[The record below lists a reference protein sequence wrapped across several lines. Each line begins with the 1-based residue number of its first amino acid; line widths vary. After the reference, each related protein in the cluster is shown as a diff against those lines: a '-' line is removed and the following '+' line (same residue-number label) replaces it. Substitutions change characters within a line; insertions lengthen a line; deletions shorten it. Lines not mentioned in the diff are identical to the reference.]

1 MSKQKFF
8 EKLIAEKEILVID
21 ELPKLI
27 LELNRIGINLNQL
40 TKKVNSEEKLGV
52 FKKIDLNKELKTN
65 SDALKSILSIL
76 KDIFNINWRWNKG
89 GIKIAILKAIN
100 SKSTGKGSSKG
111 LEDYLNKEKALKTG
125 IDCNC
130 DNWSSDFRLTKAV
143 FDNLDGRQYKHF
155 TQAFEKE
162 SGLSQEEVHKA
173 GIDLVKM
180 CKQFEGFQ
188 AVVITH
194 NDKEHLHN
202 HIVINSVNSETGK
215 KFRMSNSELKTLKK
229 NMNKYLKQEF
239 DLEPTKA
246 KDGIVKTQDTK
257 THQAIKRAL
266 ESDYESFTLNL
277 AKDIKRSLD
286 ESPTQEELK
295 ENLKKK
301 DIKMDISESHN
312 TVMFVDKNK
321 KKVSSKKLNQI
332 FGVEF
337 DKKSLEKNL
346 ANNLKIKELSKDTG
360 LEKLKQ
366 EAQEKEL
373 LLEKL
378 REQEKIIAEQKR
390 VAKEQAKA
398 KAKKLQEKYINSLLE
413 KSKRKSKDKDLGM
426 EL

>member
-1 MSKQKFF
+1 M
-8 EKLIAEKEILVID
+8 
-21 ELPKLI
+21 
-27 LELNRIGINLNQL
+27 G
-40 TKKVNSEEKLGV
+40 
-52 FKKIDLNKELKTN
+52 
-65 SDALKSILSIL
+65 
-76 KDIFNINWRWNKG
+76 
-89 GIKIAILKAIN
+89 KIAILKAIN

-111 LEDYLNKEKALKTG
+111 LENYLNKENALKTG
-125 IDCNC
+125 IDCDC

-143 FDNLDGRQYKHF
+143 FDNLEGRQYKHF

-229 NMNKYLKQEF
+229 NMDNYLKREF
-239 DLEPTKA
+239 NLEPVKA
-246 KDGIVKTQDTK
+246 KAGIVKTQDTK
-257 THQAIKRAL
+257 TYQAIKRAL

-277 AKDIKRSLD
+277 AKDIKKSLD
-286 ESPTQEELK
+286 ESTTQEDLFAI
-295 ENLKKK
+295 LQKK

-312 TVMFVDKNK
+312 TIMFVYKNE

-346 ANNLKIKELSKDTG
+346 ENNLKINELSKDIG
-360 LEKLKQ
+360 LEELKEEVRQ
-366 EAQEKEL
+366 KEIT
-373 LLEKL
+373 K
-378 REQEKIIAEQKR
+378 EQEKIKQ
-390 VAKEQAKA
+390 
-398 KAKKLQEKYINSLLE
+398 LE
-413 KSKRKSKDKDLGM
+413 KEKIYKHLWKKPKSKNKDRGL
-426 EL
+426 ER

>member
-1 MSKQKFF
+1 M
-8 EKLIAEKEILVID
+8 
-21 ELPKLI
+21 
-27 LELNRIGINLNQL
+27 G
-40 TKKVNSEEKLGV
+40 
-52 FKKIDLNKELKTN
+52 
-65 SDALKSILSIL
+65 
-76 KDIFNINWRWNKG
+76 
-89 GIKIAILKAIN
+89 KIAILKAIN

-125 IDCNC
+125 IDCDC

-143 FDNLDGRQYKHF
+143 FDNLEGRQYKHF

-229 NMNKYLKQEF
+229 NMDNYLKQEF
-239 DLEPTKA
+239 NLEPTKA

-257 THQAIKRAL
+257 THQAIKRAI

-277 AKDIKRSLD
+277 AKDIKKSLD
-286 ESPTQEELK
+286 ESTTQEDLK
-295 ENLKKK
+295 ANLEKK
-301 DIKMDISESHN
+301 DIKMDVSETHN
-312 TVMFVDKNK
+312 TIMFVDKNK
-321 KKVSSKKLNQI
+321 KKVSSKKLKEI

-337 DKKSLEKNL
+337 DKESLEKTL
-346 ANNLKIKELSKDTG
+346 ENNLKIKELSKDTG
-360 LEKLKQ
+360 LEVLKQ
-366 EAQEKEL
+366 EVQQKQKIIEIETAKF
-373 LLEKL
+373 LE
-378 REQEKIIAEQKR
+378 REQVRK
-390 VAKEQAKA
+390 
-398 KAKKLQEKYINSLLE
+398 NNWS
-413 KSKRKSKDKDLGM
+413 KSKSRGL
-426 EL
+426 ER

>member
-1 MSKQKFF
+1 M
-8 EKLIAEKEILVID
+8 
-21 ELPKLI
+21 
-27 LELNRIGINLNQL
+27 G
-40 TKKVNSEEKLGV
+40 
-52 FKKIDLNKELKTN
+52 
-65 SDALKSILSIL
+65 
-76 KDIFNINWRWNKG
+76 
-89 GIKIAILKAIN
+89 KIAILKAIN

-111 LEDYLNKEKALKTG
+111 LEDYLNKEKVLKTG
-125 IDCNC
+125 IDCDC

-143 FDNLDGRQYKHF
+143 FDNLEGRQYKHF

-162 SGLSQEEVHKA
+162 SGLSQEKVHKA

-229 NMNKYLKQEF
+229 NMDNYLKQEF
-239 DLEPTKA
+239 NLEPTKA
-246 KDGIVKTQDTK
+246 KEGIVKTQDTK

-277 AKDIKRSLD
+277 AKDIKKSLD
-286 ESPTQEELK
+286 ESTTQEELK
-295 ENLKKK
+295 TNLEKK

-312 TVMFVDKNK
+312 VIMFVDKNK

-337 DKKSLEKNL
+337 DKESLEKTL
-346 ANNLKIKELSKDTG
+346 ENNLKINELSKDTG
-360 LEKLKQ
+360 LEELKEEVRQ
-366 EAQEKEL
+366 KQ
-373 LLEKL
+373 
-378 REQEKIIAEQKR
+378 KIIEIET
-390 VAKEQAKA
+390 AKFLER
-398 KAKKLQEKYINSLLE
+398 EKVRKNNWS
-413 KSKRKSKDKDLGM
+413 KSKSRGL
-426 EL
+426 ER

>member
-1 MSKQKFF
+1 
-8 EKLIAEKEILVID
+8 V
-21 ELPKLI
+21 
-27 LELNRIGINLNQL
+27 G
-40 TKKVNSEEKLGV
+40 
-52 FKKIDLNKELKTN
+52 
-65 SDALKSILSIL
+65 
-76 KDIFNINWRWNKG
+76 
-89 GIKIAILKAIN
+89 KIAILKAIN
-100 SKSTGKGSSKG
+100 SKATGKGSSKG

-125 IDCNC
+125 IDCDC
-130 DNWSSDFRLTKAV
+130 DNWSTDFRLTKAV

-229 NMNKYLKQEF
+229 NMDKYLKQEF
-239 DLEPTKA
+239 NLEPTKA
-246 KDGIVKTQDTK
+246 KEGIVKTQDTK

-277 AKDIKRSLD
+277 AKDIKKSLD
-286 ESPTQEELK
+286 ESTTQEELK
-295 ENLKKK
+295 GNLEKKN
-301 DIKMDISESHN
+301 IKMDISENHN
-312 TVMFVDKNK
+312 VIMFVDKNK

-337 DKKSLEKNL
+337 DKNSLENIL
-346 ANNLKIKELSKDTG
+346 ENNLKIKELSKDTG
-360 LEKLKQ
+360 LKELKQ
-366 EAQEKEL
+366 EVQEK
-373 LLEKL
+373 
-378 REQEKIIAEQKR
+378 QKIIEIET
-390 VAKEQAKA
+390 AKFLER
-398 KAKKLQEKYINSLLE
+398 EKVRKNSWS
-413 KSKRKSKDKDLGM
+413 KSKSKGL
-426 EL
+426 ER

>member
-1 MSKQKFF
+1 M
-8 EKLIAEKEILVID
+8 
-21 ELPKLI
+21 
-27 LELNRIGINLNQL
+27 G
-40 TKKVNSEEKLGV
+40 
-52 FKKIDLNKELKTN
+52 
-65 SDALKSILSIL
+65 
-76 KDIFNINWRWNKG
+76 
-89 GIKIAILKAIN
+89 KIAILKAIN

-125 IDCNC
+125 IDCDC

-143 FDNLDGRQYKHF
+143 FDNLEGRQYKHF

-229 NMNKYLKQEF
+229 NMDKYLKQEF
-239 DLEPTKA
+239 NLEPTKA
-246 KDGIVKTQDTK
+246 KEGIVKTQDTK

-277 AKDIKRSLD
+277 AKDIKKSLD
-286 ESPTQEELK
+286 ESTTQEELK
-295 ENLKKK
+295 ANLEKK
-301 DIKMDISESHN
+301 DIKMDISENHN
-312 TVMFVDKNK
+312 VIMFVDKNN

-337 DKKSLEKNL
+337 DKETLEKTL
-346 ANNLKIKELSKDTG
+346 ENNLKINELSKDTG
-360 LEKLKQ
+360 LKELKQ
-366 EAQEKEL
+366 EVQQK
-373 LLEKL
+373 
-378 REQEKIIAEQKR
+378 QKIIEIETGKFLER
-390 VAKEQAKA
+390 
-398 KAKKLQEKYINSLLE
+398 EKVRKNSWS
-413 KSKRKSKDKDLGM
+413 KSKSKGL
-426 EL
+426 ER